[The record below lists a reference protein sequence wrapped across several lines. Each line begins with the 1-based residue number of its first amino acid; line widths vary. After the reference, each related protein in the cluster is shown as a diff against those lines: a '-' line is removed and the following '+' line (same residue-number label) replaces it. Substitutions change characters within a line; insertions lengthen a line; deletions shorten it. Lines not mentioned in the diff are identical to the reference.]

1 MSNMFT
7 KRDVA
12 DYYNVT
18 QLHYENWWGLKKN
31 YSLHY
36 GIWEAGIK
44 TAAEAIANTNRIMME
59 LSGINKNDAVLDAGC
74 GVGGAAIFLS
84 STKNA
89 QVTGITLSEKQLA
102 FANNLA
108 KEKNVTALVSFHLMD
123 YTQTTFA
130 DESFDVIWACE
141 SMTHAADK
149 NAFIKEAYRL
159 LKKGGRLIVCDFFK
173 KADDQPDKKNW
184 IKKWM
189 YTWFVDDL
197 VSAKLFTKHLG
208 QYGFHI
214 KQELDYTTQIFKT
227 AKKLYYA
234 SLLGAVPA
242 ELYNLFNP
250 GVSKYSKNH
259 YKCGYYQ
266 YKALKADLWRYQMV
280 LAQK

>member
-1 MSNMFT
+1 MFT

-36 GIWEAGIK
+36 GIWEDGIK
-44 TAAEAIANTNRIMME
+44 TAGEAIANTNRIMME
-59 LSGINKNDAVLDAGC
+59 LSGITEKDAVLDAGC
-74 GVGGAAIFLS
+74 GVGGAAIYIS

-89 QVTGITLSEKQLA
+89 RVTGITLSEKQLA
-102 FANNLA
+102 FANSLA
-108 KEKNVTALVSFHLMD
+108 IEKKLADKVSFHVMD
-123 YTQTTFA
+123 YTQTDFA
-130 DESFDVIWACE
+130 DESFDVVWACE

-149 NAFIKEAYRL
+149 EAFIKEAYRL
-159 LKKGGRLIVCDFFK
+159 LKKGGRLVVCDFFL
-173 KADDQPDKKNW
+173 KADDQEDKQSW

-189 YTWFVDDL
+189 HTWFIDDL
-197 VSAKLFTKHLG
+197 VSGKLFTEQLDRH
-208 QYGFHI
+208 GFRI
-214 KQELDYTTQIFKT
+214 KQQLDYTGQIHKT

-234 SLLGAVPA
+234 SLLGAIPA

-250 GVSKYSKNH
+250 AVSKFSKNH

-266 YKALKADLWRYQMV
+266 YKALKAGLWRYQLL
-280 LAQK
+280 LAEK

>member
-1 MSNMFT
+1 MFT

-36 GIWEAGIK
+36 GIWEPGIK

-59 LSGINKNDAVLDAGC
+59 LSAITAQDAVLDAGC
-74 GVGGAAIFLS
+74 GVGGAAIYLS
-84 STKNA
+84 SVKNA
-89 QVTGITLSEKQLA
+89 HVTGITLSEKQLA

-108 KEKNVTALVSFHLMD
+108 KEKNLTDNVSFQLMD

-130 DESFDVIWACE
+130 DETFDVVWACE

-149 NAFIKEAYRL
+149 AAFIKEAYRL
-159 LKKGGRLIVCDFFK
+159 LKKGGRLIVCDFFL
-173 KADDQPDKKNW
+173 KADDQQDKKSW

-189 YTWFVDDL
+189 HTWFIDDL
-197 VSAKLFTKHLG
+197 ISCKLFTEQLSR
-208 QYGFHI
+208 YGFTV
-214 KQELDYTTQIFKT
+214 KQTPDYTRQIYKT

-234 SLLGAVPA
+234 SLLGAIPA
-242 ELYNLFNP
+242 ELYNFFNP
-250 GVSKYSKNH
+250 GVSKFSKNH

-266 YKALKADLWRYQMV
+266 YKALKADLWRYQIV
-280 LAQK
+280 LAEK